1 MTLKTITLATCV
13 AVVATTALAHKGAT
27 GMLLER
33 MNGMLA
39 MGKATKEI
47 APMMRGQQDY
57 DAARTSAYAAVL
69 ETHSGEAM
77 LALFPEGMNMKP
89 SVAKDSI
96 WSNWGEFSALAN
108 DLELYA
114 EALDLAA
121 GNGIGDVAADAAS
134 MMGADTSTMM
144 GADTST
150 MMGEDTSGMMGG
162 SEVAALSLE
171 ELSSLPVNTLF
182 AKTAQ
187 VCSACH
193 SKFRADE

>member
-144 GADTST
+144 G
-150 MMGEDTSGMMGG
+150 EDTSGMIGG

>member
-144 GADTST
+144 G
-150 MMGEDTSGMMGG
+150 EDTSGMMGG